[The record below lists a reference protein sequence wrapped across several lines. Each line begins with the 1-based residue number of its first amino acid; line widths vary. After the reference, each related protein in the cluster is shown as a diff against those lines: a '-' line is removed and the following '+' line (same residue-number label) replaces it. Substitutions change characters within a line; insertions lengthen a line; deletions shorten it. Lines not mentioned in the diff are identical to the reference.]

1 MSCFCSGVEEWAGWD
16 GVEWSGRVG
25 FVGGIWDLGFG
36 IGFLCVVCYMLGGGL
51 STDERE
57 RIWYRVCYLH
67 IVQYCKKE
75 HVNKDGH
82 LLLIFTIH

>member
-1 MSCFCSGVEEWAGWD
+1 MGWSGVEWAG
-16 GVEWSGRVG
+16 GVCW
-25 FVGGIWDLGFG
+25 WDLGFG
-36 IGFLCVVCYMLGGGL
+36 IWDRFSLCCMLYVRGGL